1 MSKIEEELVT
11 IVINP
16 WDGNNVMNFSFFCC
30 PECDYKCKSVNH
42 FIEHASQNHPK
53 AKHFCNEIQQQN
65 KCQIIKEEPE
75 IINTRGH
82 YSSAGSNNNA
92 QVKYELPEDVGD
104 YKENDLVDDGHDENA
119 LDDPDDEDYIPI
131 KEFQRVKKREYD
143 G

>member
-1 MSKIEEELVT
+1 MNPEIDEEEKST
-11 IVINP
+11 DYEEAKIV
-16 WDGNNVMNFSFFCC
+16 VEKESA
-30 PECDYKCKSVNH
+30 DYDIYRELNEKEILTVSRKEPVN
-42 FIEHASQNHPK
+42 EK
-53 AKHFCNEIQQQN
+53 V
-65 KCQIIKEEPE
+65 EEPE

-104 YKENDLVDDGHDENA
+104 YKENDLVDDGHNDNA
-119 LDDPDDEDYIPI
+119 VDDPDDEDYIPI

>member
-1 MSKIEEELVT
+1 MSKAEEEEELVPT
-11 IVINP
+11 IVVNP

-53 AKHFCNEIQQQN
+53 AKHFCDEQN

-75 IINTRGH
+75 INN
-82 YSSAGSNNNA
+82 SNNTSSNSNA

-104 YKENDLVDDGHDENA
+104 YKENNLVDDND
-119 LDDPDDEDYIPI
+119 DDPEDEDYIPI